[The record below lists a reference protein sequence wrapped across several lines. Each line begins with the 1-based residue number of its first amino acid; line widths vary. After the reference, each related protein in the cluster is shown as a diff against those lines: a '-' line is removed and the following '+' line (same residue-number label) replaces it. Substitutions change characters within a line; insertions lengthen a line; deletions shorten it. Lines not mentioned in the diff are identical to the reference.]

1 MRCIRKIYPALA
13 PGLLPY
19 KCGAQ
24 ITGAAAATVEKE
36 YTTCIKK
43 CLHAARHCT
52 VLLWLFLSLIMNHH
66 RVPQIGLLFPL
77 FPTQLTGREGE
88 THSLE
93 KRVRERLRRSVT
105 IVSERVARCC
115 RRRRRLR
122 RTRNQSGSPLG
133 SKNGKP
139 PHRMT

>member
-1 MRCIRKIYPALA
+1 MRCIRKIYSALA
-13 PGLLPY
+13 AGLLPY

-43 CLHAARHCT
+43 MFSRCTPLHCSFVA
-52 VLLWLFLSLIMNHH
+52 
-66 RVPQIGLLFPL
+66 VPVTDYESPQSSSNWAPFST
-77 FPTQLTGREGE
+77 FSHSAHREGE

-122 RTRNQSGSPLG
+122 RTRN
-133 SKNGKP
+133 
-139 PHRMT
+139 